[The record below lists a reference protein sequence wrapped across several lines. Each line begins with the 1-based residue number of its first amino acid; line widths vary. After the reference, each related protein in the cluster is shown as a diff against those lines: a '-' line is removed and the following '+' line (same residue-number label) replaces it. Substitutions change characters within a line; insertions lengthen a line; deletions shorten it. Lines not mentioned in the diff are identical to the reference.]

1 MRPHR
6 WIAAPGSNSVGRVSH
21 LVPLTH
27 LNCKKL
33 SCAALVHYRQTRIRY
48 RPTAKQ
54 QRRHLST
61 MAYRTTCTTSVT
73 ASLIV
78 AGVEC
83 VDVLDARAV
92 HCQIRRCH
100 GMLKSIGQRSTSSA
114 FARQPGSNHAP
125 HSPRHGAG
133 YTGSLTMSG
142 MVCGFAR
149 GWATNRPDRQ
159 TQPDDDRRR
168 VVVGRITGVRIRAPG
183 VRRRQA
189 DSRES
194 GSAG

>member
-1 MRPHR
+1 VGCGTRFQFCRPGV
-6 WIAAPGSNSVGRVSH
+6 APRAVDTSEPQ
-21 LVPLTH
+21 L
-27 LNCKKL
+27 CKKL

-48 RPTAKQ
+48 KPTAKQ

-168 VVVGRITGVRIRAPG
+168 VVLARITGVRIRAP
-183 VRRRQA
+183 RSSSAPQA
-189 DSRES
+189 DSWES